1 MSYGQFQ
8 FRRDLAANWTA
19 NNPLLLSGEFGIE
32 TDTKQFKIGDGVT
45 YWTALTYG
53 GLVGPAGT
61 TSGGNPAVQVVA
73 NSNQSISGLPTI
85 DGIALSNSAR
95 VLLVAQ
101 NTTSQNGI
109 WTTAALGSGSW
120 VRPADFAT
128 ASNQVGNAVD
138 VEAGN
143 TYTATRWVMTGTSA
157 VSVDNSSQTWVE
169 LMEGNMPAYTMQGN
183 NTAVAGPYQNL
194 TVSQIQIMIG
204 TTSTGKMLAAS
215 KGYNLN

>member
-19 NNPLLLSGEFGIE
+19 NNPLLLSGEFGLE

-45 YWTALTYG
+45 YWTSLAYG
-53 GLVGPAGT
+53 GLVGPSGT

-73 NSNQSISGLPTI
+73 NSNQSLNGLPTI
-85 DGIALSNSAR
+85 DGIALGNSAR

-109 WTTAALGSGSW
+109 WTTAASGSGSW

-128 ASNQVGNAVD
+128 TSNQVGNAVD
-138 VEAGN
+138 VEAGS
-143 TYTATRWVMTGTSA
+143 TYTATRWVMTGTSTIT
-157 VSVDNSSQTWVE
+157 VDVSSQSWVE
-169 LMEGNMPAYTMQGN
+169 LLEGTMPGYTMQGN
-183 NTAVAGPYQNL
+183 NTATAGPVQNL
-194 TVSQIQIMIG
+194 TVSQVQVMIG
-204 TTSTGKMLAAS
+204 ATSIGKMVAAS